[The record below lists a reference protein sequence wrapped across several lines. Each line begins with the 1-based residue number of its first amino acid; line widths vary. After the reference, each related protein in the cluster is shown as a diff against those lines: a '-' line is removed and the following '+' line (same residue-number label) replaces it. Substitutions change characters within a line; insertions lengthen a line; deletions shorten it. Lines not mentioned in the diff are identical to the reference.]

1 MGAHMIFGDI
11 WGLDTRFYKRSF
23 DGKPQSYVG
32 VKLTMLRLLNG
43 IQYIQYRVDRILE
56 QLNA

>member
-11 WGLDTRFYKRSF
+11 WGLDTRFFERSF
-23 DGKPQSYVG
+23 DGKTQSYVG
-32 VKLTMLRLLNG
+32 IKWTMLKLLNG
-43 IQYIQYRVDRILE
+43 IQYIQYSVDRNIE